1 MDPLQLARKGRDVIL
16 RVLPPEPVFAAYH
29 RLARRRF
36 LDYSQRKLGVDFK
49 EVAPGASPPRALVAK
64 TSASNERQLQLE
76 SNPDKYFGGG
86 YRMVLNWLRM
96 LEHIS
101 FNIRTVGAV
110 LELGCGT
117 ARLIRHFRCM
127 DGVRLVGT
135 DLNPE
140 MIEWCNQNVPG
151 IEFYCNDLEPPLPLA
166 GDAAFDLI
174 LASSVFTHIPRELQR
189 PWLREM
195 RRLLHPSGVFLC
207 TVLGGRAKQTLLG
220 PKEYGELAEAGYIEL
235 AGDDTR
241 ATLATQVGGSG
252 WDVFQ
257 SRGELI
263 RTFGEVFRIVDFVP
277 GTQDLLVLQ
286 RPDAWAPLTAAPYSG
301 EVF

>member
-1 MDPLQLARKGRDVIL
+1 MDPLQLARKGREVIL
-16 RVLPPEPVFAAYH
+16 AVVPAEPVFALYH
-29 RLARRRF
+29 RVERRRF
-36 LDYSQRKLGVDFK
+36 LDYGRRKLGVDFRP
-49 EVAPGASPPRALVAK
+49 VAPGAPPPRELIAK

-86 YRMVLNWLRM
+86 YRMVLNWLRL

-101 FNIRTVGAV
+101 FNVRTVGAV

-117 ARLIRHFRCM
+117 ARLIRHFRCL

-140 MIEWCNQNVPG
+140 MIEWCSQNVPG
-151 IEFYCNDLEPPLPLA
+151 IEFHCNDLQPPLPLPS
-166 GDAAFDLI
+166 DASFDLI

-195 RRLLHPSGVFLC
+195 KRLLRPSGVFLC
-207 TVLGGRAKQTLLG
+207 TVLGSRAKRTLLS
-220 PKEYGELAEAGYIEL
+220 PETYGELAEAGYVEL
-235 AGDDTR
+235 GGEDAR
-241 ATLATQVGGSG
+241 ATLSTRAGGSG

-257 SRGELI
+257 SRGDLI
-263 RTFGEVFRIVDFVP
+263 QTFGEVFRIVDFVP
-277 GTQDLLVLQ
+277 GSQDLLVLQ
-286 RPDAWAPLTAAPYSG
+286 RPDAWAPLTAAPYAG